1 MRKLYLLATAMI
13 LAFASFTKGNAQTA
27 IEGSPKDIDFS
38 AEGNYVLF
46 STQEGVTKVDMSVNG
61 DTPFGYYQRDK
72 NGNYSKFQNHNASNK
87 GGSIGWYNS
96 GGNWLYIL
104 DNGEIHPLD
113 ANNGYSPAV
122 LFTAPED
129 GWYYVG
135 MTFNRKSTSNNSK
148 ARYFYIKNNF
158 VTGDKDNN
166 VITSLRYGENTDN
179 QVVDYFVK
187 LHKGDRISTVQTVE
201 DANSSAGTVF
211 SRYVIA
217 AYTTAGTTISDE
229 FVANSGL
236 NSYNPRAQKEIFP
249 EQGNVAIRVPGT
261 DKYLVRKNKA
271 SGRDFYYAA
280 FRTLDEL
287 KSGSSDKGLA
297 TEEFEWEFDLVEN
310 TNGGYNLKF
319 GEGVVV
325 SDGYVSES
333 ANADDHTFRFF
344 VLADAESNIAIQR
357 KDGKYWNDNFSWNSP
372 YDKVSTSDD
381 SKYLFEIC
389 KAPAASP
396 YEFFNF
402 GLKEDGEDNTTAI
415 SNRTG
420 KKVNVA
426 LTRTLSSEYWNTF
439 CVPFAISA
447 ETITDK
453 FGAGTT
459 ITEFKSVDGTTMVFE
474 AAEAIEAG
482 KPYLIKPGQNVV
494 NPEFPDV
501 TISAA
506 ALAPV
511 TVDGYSFTGVYG
523 PTEIKTDGTDLF
535 VTTTGGLS
543 KPAEGKSTMKGLR
556 AFITIPSG
564 AQAKLSILGET
575 TAVDKIDVAEA
586 NDNGAVYNISGQR
599 VSDNAKGIV
608 VKNGKKIV
616 IK

>member
-13 LAFASFTKGNAQTA
+13 LAFASFTNGNAQTA

-46 STQEGVTKVDMSVNG
+46 STQEGVTKVDMSVNE
-61 DTPFGYYQRDK
+61 DNPFGYYQRDK

-104 DNGEIHPLD
+104 DNGEFHPME
-113 ANNGYSPAV
+113 ASNGYSPAV

-135 MTFNRKSTSNNSK
+135 MTFNRKSVSGNSRAK
-148 ARYFYIKNNF
+148 YFYMNNNF

-187 LHKGDRISTVQTVE
+187 LQKGDRISTVQTVE

-217 AYTTAGTTISDE
+217 ANTSAGTAISDE

-236 NSYNPRAQKEIFP
+236 KSYDPRAQKEIFP
-249 EQGNVAIRVPGT
+249 EPGKVAIRIPGT
-261 DKYLVRKNKA
+261 DKYLVRKDKA
-271 SGRDFYYAA
+271 SGNDYYYAA
-280 FRTLDEL
+280 FRNLDEL

-310 TNGGYNLKF
+310 TNGGYNLMF
-319 GEGVVV
+319 GDGGVVV

-333 ANADDHTFRFF
+333 ANADDHTFRFY
-344 VLADAESNIAIQR
+344 VLDDAESDIAIQR
-357 KDGKYWNDNFSWNSP
+357 KDGKYWNDSFGWNAP
-372 YDKVSTSDD
+372 YDKVSTSGEP
-381 SKYLFEIC
+381 KYIFEIC
-389 KAPAASP
+389 KPLASSP

-415 SNRTG
+415 GNRSG
-420 KKVNVA
+420 KTVNVA
-426 LTRTLSSEYWNTF
+426 LTRTLSSQYWNTF

-459 ITEFKSVDGTTMVFE
+459 ITEFTSVDGSTMVFSE
-474 AAEAIEAG
+474 AATIEAG
-482 KPYLIKPGQNVV
+482 KPYLIKPGQDVV
-494 NPEFPDV
+494 NPKFTDV

-506 ALAPV
+506 LAPV
-511 TVDGYSFTGVYG
+511 TIGGYSFTGVYG
-523 PTEIKTDGTDLF
+523 PTAINTDGTDLF

-575 TAVDKIDVAEA
+575 TAVDKIDAAEA